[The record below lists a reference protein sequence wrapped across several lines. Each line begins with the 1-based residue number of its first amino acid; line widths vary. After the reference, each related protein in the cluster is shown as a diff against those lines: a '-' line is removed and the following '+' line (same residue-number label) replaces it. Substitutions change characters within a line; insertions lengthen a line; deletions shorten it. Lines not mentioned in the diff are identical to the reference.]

1 MPDNL
6 KSAEATETKGWSKG
20 GKILTG
26 IILLVFLIGVLA
38 ALTLTIGIMEK
49 ESGTSFP
56 YITTYRVTLPDGE
69 AVTIGS
75 SRIIVMSVGNE
86 MVADVDGTRE
96 KLTAGQERV
105 INPRHA
111 QITVMGVPLLE
122 TDFQIS
128 LKYLGTTGKN
138 ANFDMTVKTSQQV
151 PEMVLRRLIPAN
163 MNAQPV

>member
-1 MPDNL
+1 MSDNPENTRA
-6 KSAEATETKGWSKG
+6 KEKKGWG
-20 GKILTG
+20 TGVKILIG
-26 IILLVFLIGVLA
+26 IILLIFLIGTLA
-38 ALTLTIGIMEK
+38 IITLTIGVMEK

-69 AVTIGS
+69 PVTIGS
-75 SRIIVMSVGNE
+75 SRIIVMSIDNE

-96 KLTAGQERV
+96 KLTIGKDRV

-122 TDFQIS
+122 TDFQIT